1 MDPREV
7 VPPSILVAE
16 EGTAM
21 DQQTE
26 LVQGTEKDGADGAS
40 KVSRNSTPE
49 GPEALRAELEA
60 ARKSLEEQTARA
72 ATLERALEES
82 QQVLQETQRK
92 GEVLQAELASTL
104 GRYRDA
110 LLAAA
115 PDVPPELVQ
124 GETVAALEEGVA
136 QAKALVER
144 VRRQVEA
151 QVSRERV
158 PPGAP
163 TRSRADLSGLSPQEK
178 ILLGLR
184 QL

>member
-1 MDPREV
+1 M
-7 VPPSILVAE
+7 A
-16 EGTAM
+16 
-21 DQQTE
+21 QQTE
-26 LVQGTEKDGADGAS
+26 LVQGTERDGADGAS
-40 KVSRNSTPE
+40 NVSPNGTPQD
-49 GPEALRAELEA
+49 PEVLRAELEA

-82 QQVLQETQRK
+82 RKAVQEAQGK
-92 GEVLQAELASTL
+92 GEALEAELASTL

-115 PDVPPELVQ
+115 PDVPPDLVH
-124 GETVAALEEGVA
+124 GETAAALDQALA

-163 TRSRADLSGLSPQEK
+163 ARSRADLSGLSPQEK